1 MDRGTKAGRR
11 RAGLSLVEV
20 LIASGILSVLVAI
33 VYLVLQR
40 STDTYAN
47 EAVHLS
53 LDERARETL
62 TEIGRDLREAGS
74 ATMRTGDP
82 PVPLVPGQ
90 PYADLRFGTISGFD
104 PTRREAQF
112 SNAVRYRWRSALGE
126 IVNGQDDNGDGRAD
140 EGYVERTDPS
150 GKVTCLCGDV
160 KVQGLK
166 FVFTPNKVAVT
177 LDLERRDPKGTRVQR
192 KAATTVD
199 LRNGP

>member
-90 PYADLRFGTISGFD
+90 PYADLRFGTISGF
-104 PTRREAQF
+104 
-112 SNAVRYRWRSALGE
+112 
-126 IVNGQDDNGDGRAD
+126 